1 MRVLA
6 VAQVLHLLVVEAQT
20 VGKDVVGLGN
30 RVAAVLRLDL
40 REVAGDR
47 RLVAGGVAERLLR
60 EVEAGGGGGPPPPG
74 GRVHQPRGV
83 PGGPPPPPPPAGL
96 CRGAPPAAPPPR
108 PGFPPPPPPGG

>member
-20 VGKDVVGLGN
+20 VGKDVVGLGH

-74 GRVHQPRGV
+74 APPRAERGG
-83 PGGPPPPPPPAGL
+83 PRGPPPPPPPGGL
-96 CRGAPPAAPPPR
+96 WGGAPRAPPP
-108 PGFPPPPPPGG
+108 P